1 MNAYGASTEG
11 LLRELLSSDGVNE
24 LTAILVAVV
33 VSMLVNRLMR
43 GTLLRLRE
51 KRGGSSLAEGIII
64 LAPFAVALGLIAM
77 AASLSRLLEAPD
89 GILMLSLRLVVA
101 LAAVRFAVFLLRLLV
116 GESSWVARWEIR
128 LTILIWACLGLE
140 LLGGFDWL
148 EQTLDTIDLI
158 PGKSVF
164 SLWALLRGVVV
175 VSGFVIATS
184 VAARAVERRV
194 MQIEGIAPST
204 RFGIVKATYSLLI
217 TIGILLGINSAGVDL
232 TSLTV
237 LTGAVVFALGFGIRD
252 ITSNFVSGFVLLMDK
267 SIKPGDVI
275 SFHQHTGTTSDNFG
289 WVQELRGRYVV
300 VRDRDGVE
308 SLVPNQNLITNSVIN
323 WSYSDQ
329 RVRLRLPVMISYDDD
344 PELALELLIR
354 AASDHPRILL
364 DPGPV
369 SRLMS
374 FENYGMK
381 LEARFW
387 IRDPMNGVNNVRSD
401 VNRKIWKLFKEHGI
415 KIPVAQQEVRV
426 LEPGTMDVA
435 SLPPGLAPPGL
446 AGSGRTPS
454 APTAP
459 RGDADTSR

>member
-1 MNAYGASTEG
+1 MNAYGGSTEG

-33 VSMLVNRLMR
+33 VSLLVNRLMR
-43 GTLLRLRE
+43 GTLLRVRE
-51 KRGGSSLAEGIII
+51 KRGGSSLAEGAII
-64 LAPFAVALGLIAM
+64 LAPFAVALGLIATT
-77 AASLSRLLEAPD
+77 AGLSRLLAAPD
-89 GILMLSLRLVVA
+89 GLLMLSLRLVVA

-116 GESSWVARWEIR
+116 GETSWVARWEIR
-128 LTILIWACLGLE
+128 LTILVWACLGLE

-164 SLWALLRGVVV
+164 SLWALLRSVVV
-175 VSGFVIATS
+175 VSGFVIITS

-308 SLVPNQNLITNSVIN
+308 SLVPNQNLITNAVIN

-344 PELALELLIR
+344 PELALDLLIR

-364 DPGPV
+364 DPAPV

-426 LEPGTMDVA
+426 LDPGTTDVA
-435 SLPPGLAPPGL
+435 SLPPGLA
-446 AGSGRTPS
+446 SRS
-454 APTAP
+454 
-459 RGDADTSR
+459 DADPRR

>member
-1 MNAYGASTEG
+1 MNNYGDSAEA
-11 LLRELLSSDGVNE
+11 LLRELLSSDGINE

-33 VSMLVNRLMR
+33 VSLIVNRLMR
-43 GTLLRLRE
+43 SPLQRIRTARS
-51 KRGGSSLAEGIII
+51 GSLSEGAII
-64 LAPFAVALGLIAM
+64 LAPFLVAMALTAFALGVTRIAGV
-77 AASLSRLLEAPD
+77 AD
-89 GILMLSLRLVVA
+89 GILMLAFRLVVA
-101 LAAVRFAVFLLRLLV
+101 LGAVRFAVFLLRMFL
-116 GESSWVARWEIR
+116 GATSWVARWEGR
-128 LTILIWACLGLE
+128 LTLLVWIVLGLQ
-140 LLGGFDWL
+140 LFGGFDWL
-148 EQTLDTIDLI
+148 EQTLDGIDLI

-164 SLWALLRGVVV
+164 SLWALLRGIVVV
-175 VSGFVIATS
+175 GGFVIATTL
-184 VAARAVERRV
+184 AAKAIESRV
-194 MQIEGIAPST
+194 MAIEDLAPST
-204 RFGIVKATYSLLI
+204 RVGIVKGAYSLLI
-217 TIGILLGINSAGVDL
+217 TIGILLGVNSAGVDL

-237 LTGAVVFALGFGIRD
+237 LTGAVVFAIGFGIRD
-252 ITSNFVSGFVLLMDK
+252 ITSNFVSGFVLLVDK

-344 PELALELLIR
+344 PELALELLVR
-354 AASDHPRILL
+354 ATSDHPRILV
-364 DPGPV
+364 DPAPV

-401 VNRKIWKLFKEHGI
+401 VNRKVWKLFKEQGI
-415 KIPVAQQEVRV
+415 KIPVTQQEVRV
-426 LEPGTMDVA
+426 LDPGVDM
-435 SLPPGLAPPGL
+435 
-446 AGSGRTPS
+446 
-454 APTAP
+454 P
-459 RGDADTSR
+459 RNVFPYDADSRR